1 MLSKVIKV
9 IPVYTILI
17 SQDLIQKEIIIEGA
31 EPSNVLGVNNK
42 NLKVLQHHFSKLKIV
57 SRGNNLFVNGEI
69 REIER
74 FENGLAALC
83 KLSQKQG
90 VLDINMMES
99 VLGKIDVSDI
109 SEELKTKDEDI
120 ILYGNGGKVIRAKTP
135 NQKKMVEL
143 MSNNDILFAIGPAGT
158 GKTYT
163 AVALAVRALKNKE
176 IKRII
181 LARPAVEAGEN
192 LGFLPGDLKEKIDPY
207 LRPLYDAL
215 DDMIPPEKLKFYI
228 ENRVIEIAPMAF
240 MRGRTLDNAYV
251 ILDEAQNATDLQLKM
266 FLTRMGPNAK
276 FIVTGD
282 LSQIDLPKKTQSGLL
297 KAVNILDGIKGIHF
311 AYLTFE
317 DVVRHRLVKDIIKA
331 YDKEQKNND

>member
-1 MLSKVIKV
+1 M
-9 IPVYTILI
+9 
-17 SQDLIQKEIIIEGA
+17 IQKEIIIEGA
-31 EPSNVLGVNNK
+31 EPYDVLGVNNK
-42 NLKVLQHHFSKLKIV
+42 NLKVLQHHFSKLKII

-109 SEELKTKDEDI
+109 AEELKIKDDDV

-143 MSNNDILFAIGPAGT
+143 MSSNDILFAIGPAGT

-297 KAVNILDGIKGIHF
+297 KAVNILEGIKGIHF

>member
-1 MLSKVIKV
+1 
-9 IPVYTILI
+9 
-17 SQDLIQKEIIIEGA
+17 LIQKEIIIEGT
-31 EPSNVLGVNNK
+31 EPNNVLGVNNK

-57 SRGNNLFVNGEI
+57 SRGNSLFVNGEI

-74 FENGLAALC
+74 LENSLAALI
-83 KLSQKQG
+83 KLSNKQG
-90 VLDINMMES
+90 MLDMNMMES
-99 VLGKIDVSDI
+99 ILGKIDIADI
-109 SEELKTKDEDI
+109 EPELKAKDDDV
-120 ILYGNGGKVIRAKTP
+120 ILYGNGGKVIKAKTP
-135 NQKKMVEL
+135 NQKRMVEL
-143 MSNNDILFAIGPAGT
+143 MKDNDILFAIGPAGT

-163 AVALAVRALKNKE
+163 AVALAVKALKNKE

-215 DDMIPPEKLKFYI
+215 DDMIPAEKLKFYI

-282 LSQIDLPKKTQSGLL
+282 LSQIDLPKKSQSGLL
-297 KAVNILDGIKGIHF
+297 KAVNILEGIKGIHF

-331 YDKEQKNND
+331 YDKEQKNTD